1 MTEVE
6 ATDVVSTSQYADDR
20 TRTRVPEETRERVLT
35 TETRD
40 TPPAGRQ
47 RRLRDVWHRYA
58 RYRATPPETA
68 IEWNDS
74 ESGARGWLALNSLRG
89 GAAGGGT
96 RMRTGLGRDEVVY
109 LAKVMELK
117 FAFSGPPIGG
127 AKSGIAFDPSDPRK
141 EEVLGRWFTAIN
153 PYLKSVY
160 GTAGD
165 LNVDEGREVLPICGR
180 LGLAH
185 VTQDRL

>member
-58 RYRATPPETA
+58 RYLATPPETA

-96 RMRTGLGRDEVVY
+96 RMRSGLGRDEVVY

-117 FAFSGPPIGG
+117 FA
-127 AKSGIAFDPSDPRK
+127 R
-141 EEVLGRWFTAIN
+141 
-153 PYLKSVY
+153 
-160 GTAGD
+160 
-165 LNVDEGREVLPICGR
+165 
-180 LGLAH
+180 
-185 VTQDRL
+185 